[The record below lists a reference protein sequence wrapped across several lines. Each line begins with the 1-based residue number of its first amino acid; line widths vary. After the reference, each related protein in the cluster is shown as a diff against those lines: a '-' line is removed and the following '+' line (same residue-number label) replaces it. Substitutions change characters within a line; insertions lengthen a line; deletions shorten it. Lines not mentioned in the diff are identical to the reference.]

1 MRYYVALVAGALAV
15 LPSQAAAQQQHTDF
29 SGRWIYDSAK
39 SDHVTPQPMGIDAG
53 QAPRSQ
59 AEPTEGGEG
68 GGGEPGEGG
77 EGGEGGA
84 MGGRF
89 GGGYGGGFGGRR
101 MGPRGPQS
109 MSMEDRIRYRALAV
123 LARPAQ
129 TLDILQT
136 DSTVTLIAG
145 TDTLVLYPNKKK
157 TTQILPGGAK
167 EETQAEWRD
176 NGDLRVERDLGS
188 GMKLVQRFTLSGT
201 KSYLWLYVTANNG
214 RFQMQVPFLRVY
226 YRPGG
231 RP

>member
-1 MRYYVALVAGALAV
+1 MRYFVALFAGALAL

-39 SDHVTPQPMGIDAG
+39 SDHVTPQPMGLDAG

-59 AEPTEGGEG
+59 AQPAEGGE

-77 EGGEGGA
+77 EGGEGGG

-101 MGPRGPQS
+101 IGPRGPQS
-109 MSMEDRIRYRALAV
+109 MTMEDRIRFRALTV
-123 LARPAQ
+123 LARPVTA
-129 TLDILQT
+129 LDILQT
-136 DSTVTLIAG
+136 DSTVTLITGA
-145 TDTLVLYPNKKK
+145 DTLVLYPNEKK
-157 TTQILPGGAK
+157 TAQVLPGGAK
-167 EETQAEWRD
+167 AETQSQWKD
-176 NGDLRVERDLGS
+176 GDLRVERDLGS

-201 KSYLWLYVTANNG
+201 KSYLWLYVTASNG
-214 RFQMQVPFLRVY
+214 RGNMQVPFLRVY